1 MEKDTP
7 MGKAYAKA
15 KGIVT
20 PPPAKSAGGDNADVV
35 TRRYK
40 TIAAQVPGDK
50 DNEFKM
56 LVSYDNV
63 SNGFKIRVEN
73 NKTKKTFYEEPF
85 AQINDG
91 EGKAPITAA
100 IGRAITSLSRNK
112 LMSKINKDDVQAL
125 YDYVLGSIEFR
136 DSRDGLQA

>member
-1 MEKDTP
+1 MKESDTP
-7 MGKAYAKA
+7 LGKAYAKA
-15 KGIVT
+15 KG
-20 PPPAKSAGGDNADVV
+20 AGGENDDVL

-56 LVSYDNV
+56 LVTYDNV
-63 SNGFKIRVEN
+63 NNGFKIRVED

-85 AQINDG
+85 AQINDA

-112 LMSKINKDDVQAL
+112 LMSKIDKDDIQAL
-125 YDYVLGSIEFR
+125 YDYVLNSIEIR
-136 DSRDGLQA
+136 DRRDDIQA